1 MKYRYFRNNPRAY
14 DKLSPRAEREKD
26 SSPFFLSF
34 SVQQFDKATSVSASK
49 EIERDYWTVDWI
61 TGLLSRISFLP
72 SFECKARRI
81 NFRVGRRF
89 YSYEKLPEGGGK
101 KRKGRGGKTCAVV
114 EHPPPSSVPFFPTE
128 SPQRGGRGRGK
139 IHPPLKRVYIYT
151 THLLAS
157 ICKSNLLSFNHRLLD
172 GSGSVKGWARAAPF
186 LRSIGL
192 NLFLLA
198 APR

>member
-101 KRKGRGGKTCAVV
+101 KRKGRGEKTCAVV
-114 EHPPPSSVPFFPTE
+114 EHPCSSSVLHPFLSHE
-128 SPQRGGRGRGK
+128 ISSKRGRGRGK
-139 IHPPLKRVYIYT
+139 IHPPLKRVYIYILPT
-151 THLLAS
+151 YWPLFANRIYFHSIIAS
-157 ICKSNLLSFNHRLLD
+157 SMEAEAS
-172 GSGSVKGWARAAPF
+172 KGGQER
-186 LRSIGL
+186 LRSYD
-192 NLFLLA
+192 
-198 APR
+198 RSD